1 MQERK
6 QKHVSESLSCLYFA
20 SILRLI
26 GSFAHLPCLR
36 ELFFLPRA
44 TLPVLVYFPS
54 MRQRDRKRVAVL
66 NPDPLSSALGG
77 PVLPLVCRFIRRD
90 NLLLWR
96 ELFTNLNELKS
107 RI

>member
-6 QKHVSESLSCLYFA
+6 QKHVSESLSCLL
-20 SILRLI
+20 LR
-26 GSFAHLPCLR
+26 HLSSRVVL
-36 ELFFLPRA
+36 LPLA
-44 TLPVLVYFPS
+44 TLPVLVSFPS
-54 MRQRDRKRVAVL
+54 MRQGDRKRVAML
-66 NPDPLSSALGG
+66 NPNPLSSTLGR
-77 PVLPLVCRFIRRD
+77 PVLPLVYRFIRRD